1 MVKIP
6 QKYASS
12 GSFWFAYKK
21 PTLWLIVQTREI
33 FLVAKIFIYK
43 IVSTGLCEDDFGSV

>member
-6 QKYASS
+6 QKYATY

-21 PTLWLIVQTREI
+21 PTLWLIVQTRGI
-33 FLVAKIFIYK
+33 FLQAEIFIYK
-43 IVSTGLCEDDFGSV
+43 IVRTGLYVDDFGFV